1 MKALLS
7 AVTRIAFALPL
18 MIAAS
23 VGLQRFA
30 IPVASAATGEYRV
43 LCDDGAPL
51 CTETVFSHNYEGKYI
66 GHDEPALLFYSSTPG
81 SGNSSRYLLRL
92 PEDPPNLPKQDGTG
106 GTFNFQ
112 LRPAFWFGMAIC
124 DSQSAP
130 NPGPDAKCS
139 PDTDANIF
147 DNPDP
152 SAADYIGKHP
162 GTAFME
168 LQFYPPGWVL
178 PPFFALSCDPVK
190 WCAALNID
198 SLSQNMNTGQV
209 LNKVCREQVGSEYVN
224 FAFIT
229 KNGQSQAAANPV
241 KATDATYKPDPSKD
255 LLMNSGDWLLVDIR
269 DTPEGLA
276 ISIKDLTTGQTGS
289 MTASIAN
296 GFGQVQFVPDPATDC
311 NNIPYAF
318 HPMYSTSSEHTRV
331 PWAVHSF
338 NIAFSDEIGHFE
350 YCADANC
357 TTIGVNDPA
366 GVDVDDAFCFPA
378 SASSRIKIGGC
389 LGTDVDFDGESYQSV
404 WPGTFVAPGQDKKYH
419 PSAVVFSSPLFTPTM
434 GSGTQNY
441 DRVAFETDLPAIEDQ
456 TSPPCNIFT
465 GANCLN
471 PPAGA
476 NFYPIYST
484 RNWRGSCVW
493 QLGGANIPD
502 TIDDFGGNST
512 VEYGSLFQL
521 AVPVPGN
528 TAVNVYF
535 DFRQVLPSNPCPQDQ
550 RLFTSVGR

>member
-7 AVTRIAFALPL
+7 DVTSIAFALPL

-23 VGLQRFA
+23 VGLQWFA
-30 IPVASAATGEYRV
+30 IPVAWAATAEYRV
-43 LCDDGAPL
+43 LGDDGAPL

-112 LRPAFWFGMAIC
+112 LHPAFWFGMAIC

-178 PPFFALSCDPVK
+178 PPFFAISCDPVK

-198 SLSQNMNTGQV
+198 SLSRNMNTGQV
-209 LNKVCREQVGSEYVN
+209 LNEACREQVGIEYVN

-241 KATDATYKPDPSKD
+241 EATDATYMPDPSKD

-276 ISIKDLTTGQTGS
+276 ISIKDLTTGQIGS

-296 GFGQVQFVPDPATDC
+296 GFGQVQFVPDPGTDC

-338 NIAFSDEIGHFE
+338 NIAFSDEVGHFE

-366 GVDVDDAFCFPA
+366 GVDVDDAVCFPA
-378 SASSRIKIGGC
+378 SISSRIQIGGC
-389 LGTDVDFDGESYQSV
+389 LGTDVDFDGASYQPV
-404 WPGTFVAPGQDKKYH
+404 WPGTLVAPGQDKKYH
-419 PSAVVFSSPLFTPTM
+419 PSAVVFSSPLFTPMM
-434 GSGTQNY
+434 GSGTENY
-441 DRVAFETDLPAIEDQ
+441 NRVAFETDLPAIEDQ
-456 TSPPCNIFT
+456 TSPTCNIFT

-484 RNWRGSCVW
+484 RNWKGSCVW
-493 QLGGANIPD
+493 QLGGANIPE
-502 TIDDFGGNST
+502 TINDFGGNST
-512 VEYGSLFQL
+512 VEYGSLLQL

-528 TAVNVYF
+528 VAVNVYF
-535 DFRQVLPSNPCPQDQ
+535 DFRQVLPSNPCPQDP
-550 RLFTSVGR
+550 RLSPR